1 MKVAV
6 ICPDAFTAW
15 NFHSNLLKALRERE
29 YDVSV
34 ISAPVHD
41 ADVRHLQ
48 ALGIRHIPLP
58 FARFVSPRSDLRFLV
73 DLYRILRTN
82 RFDYVH
88 SFNLKC
94 HIYGTVVAWLA
105 RVPNVFGT
113 IEGLGFTYTDT
124 PGLRRRLLER
134 TVDLLNALACRLA
147 DRVWFVNPDDL
158 EFLAARK
165 VAVRDKA
172 VVVRG
177 SGIDVEEFS
186 ASAADPIM
194 LEQARSELALADD
207 EPCVTMAVARAVW
220 SKGVREFVEAADQL
234 RSAYPRARFVLLA
247 PVEQDSPQAVPPAY
261 LRAAEQRNPRFVWL
275 STFRRDVREI
285 LLLSSVFTLPSY
297 YREGLPNVLMEAMA
311 MGKPIVTTDS
321 VGCREVV
328 EEGRNG
334 FLVNVKDS
342 NALAQALGRLLADRQ
357 LREHFGQ
364 RSRQKVVTEF
374 GDSVVV
380 GRVLSELYGVA

>member
-15 NFHSNLLKALRERE
+15 NFHRNLLKALHERQYE
-29 YDVSV
+29 VAV
-34 ISAPVHD
+34 ISAPVHE
-41 ADVRHLQ
+41 ADVRHLE
-48 ALGIRHIPLP
+48 ALGVRHIPLA
-58 FARFVSPRSDLRFLV
+58 FARFVSPRSDLGFLV
-73 DLYRILRTN
+73 RLYRILRAN

-94 HIYGTVVAWLA
+94 HIYGTLVAWLA
-105 RVPNVFGT
+105 RVPNIFGT
-113 IEGLGFTYTDT
+113 IEGLGFTYTER
-124 PGLRRRLLER
+124 PGARRRLLEGM
-134 TVDLLNALACRLA
+134 VDLLNALACRLA

-165 VAVRDKA
+165 VAVRNKA
-172 VVVRG
+172 MVARG
-177 SGIDVEEFS
+177 AGIDVDEFS
-186 ASAADPIM
+186 AAAADPIK
-194 LEQARSELALADD
+194 LEQVRSELALAED
-207 EPCVTMAVARAVW
+207 EACVTMPVARAVW

-234 RSAYPRARFVLLA
+234 RGAYPRTRFVLLA
-247 PVEQDSPQAVPPAY
+247 PVEEASPDAVPPAY

-285 LLLSSVFTLPSY
+285 LLLSSIVALPSY

-311 MGKPIVTTDS
+311 MGKPIVTTDN

-334 FLVNVKDS
+334 FLVNVKDTG
-342 NALAQALGRLLADRQ
+342 ALAQALGRLLADAN
-357 LREHFGQ
+357 LRAGFGR
-364 RSRQKVVTEF
+364 RSRDKAVTEF
-374 GDSVVV
+374 ADSIVVK
-380 GRVLSELYGVA
+380 RVLSEMYGVA

>member
-6 ICPDAFTAW
+6 VCPDAFTAW
-15 NFHSNLLKALRERE
+15 NFHRTLLKELHERNYE
-29 YDVSV
+29 VSV
-34 ISAPVHD
+34 ISAPVHE
-41 ADVRHLQ
+41 ADVRNLE
-48 ALGIRHIPLP
+48 ALGVRHIPLA
-58 FARFVSPRSDLRFLV
+58 FARFVSPRSDLAFLLR
-73 DLYRILRTN
+73 LYRILRTN

-105 RVPNVFGT
+105 RVPTIFGT

-134 TVDLLNALACRLA
+134 TVDLLNGLACRLA

-172 VVVRG
+172 IVVRG
-177 SGIDVEEFS
+177 VGIDVDEFS
-186 ASAADPIM
+186 ASAADPVK
-194 LEQARSELALADD
+194 LEQVRTELALGHD

-234 RSAYPRARFVLLA
+234 RSAYPRARFLLLA
-247 PVEQDSPQAVPPAY
+247 PVEEASPQAVPPAY
-261 LRAAEQRNPRFVWL
+261 LHAAEERNPRFRWL

-285 LLLSSVFTLPSY
+285 LLLSSIFTLPSY
-297 YREGLPNVLMEAMA
+297 YREGLPYVLMEAMA
-311 MGKPIVTTDS
+311 MGKPIVTTDN

-334 FLVNVKDS
+334 FLVNVKDPG
-342 NALAQALGRLLADRQ
+342 ALAQALGRLLADTH
-357 LREHFGQ
+357 LRESFGQ

-374 GDSVVV
+374 ADSIVVR
-380 GRVLSELYGVA
+380 RVLSEMYGVA